1 MAIPKIKKTLP
12 LTYPPIGY
20 ERRLELLEDI
30 NKDGTYLPKSI
41 LHEDL
46 DRGFLDF
53 VKNDLKTVV
62 SGKLVKVVDILMTTQ
77 NWAQFTQTW
86 DFNNIDKNVE
96 PPIITTVRTPEVK
109 FGTLPSL
116 KYNIPNRKQFYYA
129 AVPTWDGQRKGMDI
143 YTIPQPVPVDIK
155 YSVKI
160 VCNRMRE
167 LNKFNQI
174 VIEKFASR
182 QAYTKIKGHYIPIT
196 LDEISDESVMDVEKR
211 RYYIQSYAFTLQGF
225 LSDEEEYQVKPA
237 ISRSLIMVELDNRKK
252 KVKKKVQPNLYF
264 NYPNSSNPDQYQF
277 NANYPVGITEY
288 TQTFDYT
295 ANVRVEGS
303 QNITSYQIYIN
314 GLFYGDNSTQLLTG
328 YIQVN
333 SGDELTITVVKTN
346 GSLESSLTLVSTIL

>member
-53 VKNDLKTVV
+53 VKDDLKTVV
-62 SGKLVKVVDILMTTQ
+62 GGKIVKVVDILMTTQ

-109 FGTLPSL
+109 YGTLPSL
-116 KYNIPNRKQFYYA
+116 KDTIPNRKQFYYA

-160 VCNRMRE
+160 ICNRMRE

-174 VIEKFASR
+174 VIEKFSSR

-196 LDEISDESVMDVEKR
+196 LDDISDESVMDVEKR
-211 RYYIQSYAFTLQGF
+211 RYYIQSYGFTLQGF
-225 LSDEEEYQVKPA
+225 LSDEEEYEVKPA
-237 ISRSLIMVELDNRKK
+237 ISRSLLLIEMDNRKK
-252 KVKKKVQPNLYF
+252 KVRKNVNP
-264 NYPNSSNPDQYQF
+264 PNPDQYVF
-277 NANYPVGITEY
+277 NANYPVGTTAY

-295 ANVRVEGS
+295 ANIKIDGS
-303 QNITSYQIYIN
+303 ENVTSYEIYIN
-314 GLFYGDNSTQLLTG
+314 GLYYGNSTIPLLTG
-328 YIQVN
+328 YIQIN
-333 SGDELTITVVKTN
+333 SGDELRLNIVKTN
-346 GSLESSLTLVSTIL
+346 GSINSAINLVSIIL

>member
-53 VKNDLKTVV
+53 VKDDLKTVV
-62 SGKLVKVVDILMTTQ
+62 SGKIVKVVDILMTTQ

-109 FGTLPSL
+109 YGTLPSL
-116 KYNIPNRKQFYYA
+116 KYTIPNRKQFYYA

-160 VCNRMRE
+160 ICNRMRE
-167 LNKFNQI
+167 LNKFNQVI
-174 VIEKFASR
+174 IEKFSSR
-182 QAYTKIKGHYIPIT
+182 QAYTQIKGHYIPIQ
-196 LDEISDESVMDVEKR
+196 LDEVSDESVMDLEKR
-211 RYYIQSYAFTLQGF
+211 RYYIQSYSFTLQGF
-225 LSDEEEYQVKPA
+225 LIDENEFEVKPA
-237 ISRSLIMVELDNRKK
+237 VSRSLLLMEVSPRKTK
-252 KVKKKVQPNLYF
+252 RRERQK
-264 NYPNSSNPDQYQF
+264 
-277 NANYPVGITEY
+277 
-288 TQTFDYT
+288 
-295 ANVRVEGS
+295 
-303 QNITSYQIYIN
+303 
-314 GLFYGDNSTQLLTG
+314 
-328 YIQVN
+328 
-333 SGDELTITVVKTN
+333 
-346 GSLESSLTLVSTIL
+346 

>member
-1 MAIPKIKKTLP
+1 MALPKIKKTLP

-20 ERRLELLEDI
+20 ERREQLLEDI

-53 VKNDLKTVV
+53 VKDDLKTVV
-62 SGKLVKVVDILMTTQ
+62 GGKIVKVVDILMTTQ

-86 DFNNIDKNVE
+86 DFNNIDKNVQ

-109 FGTLPSL
+109 YGSLPSL
-116 KYNIPNRKQFYYA
+116 KYNIPNRKQYYYA

-160 VCNRMRE
+160 ICNRMRE

-182 QAYTKIKGHYIPIT
+182 QAYTQIKGHYIPIT

-225 LSDEEEYQVKPA
+225 LSDEEEYEVKPA
-237 ISRSLIMVELDNRKK
+237 ISRSLMLVELDNRKK
-252 KVKKKVQPNLYF
+252 KVKKQKFPT
-264 NYPNSSNPDQYQF
+264 NPDEIIMNVNF
-277 NANYPVGITEY
+277 PIGTTAY
-288 TQTFDYT
+288 TQTFEYT
-295 ANVRVEGS
+295 SNIKIIGS
-303 QNITSYQIYIN
+303 VNISSYEFYIN
-314 GLFYGDNSTQLLTG
+314 GLYYGNNISQLPQSE
-328 YIQVN
+328 IQINTNDVFTVN
-333 SGDELTITVVKTN
+333 IVKTN
-346 GSLESSLTLVSTIL
+346 NSLESIFNMISFIV

>member
-53 VKNDLKTVV
+53 VKDDLKTVV
-62 SGKLVKVVDILMTTQ
+62 GGKIVKVVDILMTTQ

-109 FGTLPSL
+109 YGTLPSL
-116 KYNIPNRKQFYYA
+116 KYTIPNRKQFYYA

-160 VCNRMRE
+160 ICNRMRE

-174 VIEKFASR
+174 VIEKFSSR

-196 LDEISDESVMDVEKR
+196 LDDISDESVMDVEKR
-211 RYYIQSYAFTLQGF
+211 RYYIQSYGFTLQGF
-225 LSDEEEYQVKPA
+225 LSDEEEYEVKPA
-237 ISRSLIMVELDNRKK
+237 ISRSLLLIEMDNRKK
-252 KVKKKVQPNLYF
+252 KVRKNVNP
-264 NYPNSSNPDQYQF
+264 PNPDQYVF
-277 NANYPVGITEY
+277 NANYPVGTTAY

-295 ANVRVEGS
+295 ANIKIDGS
-303 QNITSYQIYIN
+303 ENVTSYEIYIN
-314 GLFYGDNSTQLLTG
+314 GLYYGNSTIPLSTG
-328 YIQVN
+328 YIQIN
-333 SGDELTITVVKTN
+333 SGDELTLNIVKTN
-346 GSLESSLTLVSTIL
+346 GSIISTINLVSIIL

>member
-1 MAIPKIKKTLP
+1 MALPKIKKTLP
-12 LTYPPIGY
+12 LTYPPVGY
-20 ERRLELLEDI
+20 ERREQLLEDI

-53 VKNDLKTVV
+53 VKDDLKTVV
-62 SGKLVKVVDILMTTQ
+62 GGKVVKVVDILMTTQ

-86 DFNNIDKNVE
+86 DFNNIDKNVQ

-109 FGTLPSL
+109 YGTLPSL
-116 KYNIPNRKQFYYA
+116 RYNIPNRKQYYYA

-155 YSVKI
+155 FSVKI
-160 VCNRMRE
+160 ICNRMRE

-182 QAYTKIKGHYIPIT
+182 QAYTQIKGHYIPII

-225 LSDEEEYQVKPA
+225 LSDEEEYEVKPA
-237 ISRSLIMVELDNRKK
+237 ISRSLMLVEIDRRKK
-252 KVKKKVQPNLYF
+252 KIKRKQ
-264 NYPNSSNPDQYQF
+264 YPPNPDQYIF
-277 NANYPVGITEY
+277 KADFPIGMTSY
-288 TQTFDYT
+288 TQTFNYSTDIII
-295 ANVRVEGS
+295 NGDV
-303 QNITSYQIYIN
+303 NINTFEFLIN
-314 GLFYGDNSTQLLTG
+314 GLYYGNDISTLPAG
-328 YIQVN
+328 VIQIN
-333 SGDELTITVVKTN
+333 TDDILTINIVKTN
-346 GSLESSLTLVSTIL
+346 NTQSSSLNLVSTIV

>member
-1 MAIPKIKKTLP
+1 MLPKIKKTLP

-53 VKNDLKTVV
+53 IKNDLKTVV
-62 SGKLVKVVDILMTTQ
+62 SGKVVKVVDILMTTQ

-86 DFNNIDKNVE
+86 DFNNIDKNVQ

-109 FGTLPSL
+109 YGSLPSL
-116 KYNIPNRKQFYYA
+116 KYNIPNRKQYYYA
-129 AVPTWDGQRKGMDI
+129 AVPTWDGQRKGVDI

-160 VCNRMRE
+160 ICNRMRE

-182 QAYTKIKGHYIPIT
+182 QSYTRIKGHYIPII
-196 LDEISDESVMDVEKR
+196 LDDISDESVMDLEKR
-211 RYYIQSYAFTLQGF
+211 RYYIQSYGFTLQGF
-225 LSDEEEYQVKPA
+225 LSDEEEYEVKPG
-237 ISRSLIMVELDNRKK
+237 ISRSLMLVEVDNRKK
-252 KVKKKVQPNLYF
+252 KVKKQKFP
-264 NYPNSSNPDQYQF
+264 PNPDEITMNVNF
-277 NANYPVGITEY
+277 PVGTTAY
-288 TQTFDYT
+288 TQTFEYT
-295 ANVRVEGS
+295 TNIKVIGS
-303 QNITSYQIYIN
+303 VNISSYEFYIN
-314 GLFYGDNSTQLLTG
+314 GLYYGNNISQLPQGEIQINTNDVFTVNIVKGNNSE
-328 YIQVN
+328 ISIFNMISV
-333 SGDELTITVVKTN
+333 IV
-346 GSLESSLTLVSTIL
+346 

>member
-46 DRGFLDF
+46 DRGILDF
-53 VKNDLKTVV
+53 VKDDLKTVV
-62 SGKLVKVVDILMTTQ
+62 SGKIVKVVDILMTTQ

-109 FGTLPSL
+109 YGTLPSL
-116 KYNIPNRKQFYYA
+116 KYTIPNRKQFYYA

-160 VCNRMRE
+160 ICNRMRE

-174 VIEKFASR
+174 VIEKFSSR

-196 LDEISDESVMDVEKR
+196 LDDISDESVMDVEKR
-211 RYYIQSYAFTLQGF
+211 RYYIQSYGFTLQGF
-225 LSDEEEYQVKPA
+225 LSDEEEYEVKPA
-237 ISRSLIMVELDNRKK
+237 ISRSLLLIEMDNRKK
-252 KVKKKVQPNLYF
+252 KVRKNVNP
-264 NYPNSSNPDQYQF
+264 PNPDQYVF
-277 NANYPVGITEY
+277 NASYPIGTTAY

-295 ANVRVEGS
+295 ANIKIDGS
-303 QNITSYQIYIN
+303 ENVTSYEIYIN
-314 GLFYGDNSTQLLTG
+314 GLYYGNSTIPLSTG
-328 YIQVN
+328 YIQIN
-333 SGDELTITVVKTN
+333 SGDELTLNIVKTN
-346 GSLESSLTLVSTIL
+346 GSIISTINLVSIIL

>member
-1 MAIPKIKKTLP
+1 MLPKIKKTLP

-53 VKNDLKTVV
+53 IKNDLKTVV
-62 SGKLVKVVDILMTTQ
+62 SGKVVKVVDILMTTQ

-86 DFNNIDKNVE
+86 DFNNIDKNVQ

-109 FGTLPSL
+109 YGSLPSL
-116 KYNIPNRKQFYYA
+116 RYNIPNRKQYYYA
-129 AVPTWDGQRKGMDI
+129 AVPTWDGQRKGVDI

-160 VCNRMRE
+160 ICNRMRE

-182 QAYTKIKGHYIPIT
+182 QAYTRIKGHYIPII
-196 LDEISDESVMDVEKR
+196 LDDISDESVMDLEKR
-211 RYYIQSYAFTLQGF
+211 RYYIQSYGFTLQGF
-225 LSDEEEYQVKPA
+225 LSDEEEYEVKPG
-237 ISRSLIMVELDNRKK
+237 ISRSLMLVEVDNRKK
-252 KVKKKVQPNLYF
+252 KVKKQKFP
-264 NYPNSSNPDQYQF
+264 PNPDEITMNVNF
-277 NANYPVGITEY
+277 PVGTTAY
-288 TQTFDYT
+288 TQTFEYT
-295 ANVRVEGS
+295 TNIKVIGS
-303 QNITSYQIYIN
+303 VNISSYEFYIN
-314 GLFYGDNSTQLLTG
+314 GLYYGNNISQLPQGEIQINTNDVFTVNIVKGNNSE
-328 YIQVN
+328 ISIFNMISV
-333 SGDELTITVVKTN
+333 IV
-346 GSLESSLTLVSTIL
+346 

>member
-1 MAIPKIKKTLP
+1 MALPKIKKTLP
-12 LTYPPIGY
+12 LTYPPVGY

-53 VKNDLKTVV
+53 IKNDLKTVV
-62 SGKLVKVVDILMTTQ
+62 GGKVVKVVDILMTTQ

-86 DFNNIDKNVE
+86 DFNNIDKNVQ

-109 FGTLPSL
+109 YGTLPSL
-116 KYNIPNRKQFYYA
+116 KYNIPNRKQYYYA

-160 VCNRMRE
+160 ICNRMRE

-182 QAYTKIKGHYIPIT
+182 QAYTQIKGHYIPII
-196 LDEISDESVMDVEKR
+196 LDEISDESVMDLEKR
-211 RYYIQSYAFTLQGF
+211 RYYIQSYSFTLQGF

-237 ISRSLIMVELDNRKK
+237 ISRTLMLVELDKRKK
-252 KVKKKVQPNLYF
+252 KVKKQKFP
-264 NYPNSSNPDQYQF
+264 PNPDEITMNVNF
-277 NANYPVGITEY
+277 PVGTTAY
-288 TQTFDYT
+288 TQTFEYT
-295 ANVRVEGS
+295 SNIKVIGNV
-303 QNITSYQIYIN
+303 NISSYEFYIN
-314 GLFYGDNSTQLLTG
+314 GLYYGNNISQLPQG
-328 YIQVN
+328 EIQINTNDVFTVN
-333 SGDELTITVVKTN
+333 IIKTN
-346 GSLESSLTLVSTIL
+346 NSLESIFNMISVIV

>member
-1 MAIPKIKKTLP
+1 MALPKIKKTLP

-20 ERRLELLEDI
+20 ERREQLLEDI

-53 VKNDLKTVV
+53 VKDDLKTVV
-62 SGKLVKVVDILMTTQ
+62 GGKVVKVVDILMTTQ

-86 DFNNIDKNVE
+86 DFNNIDKNVQ

-109 FGTLPSL
+109 YGSLPSL
-116 KYNIPNRKQFYYA
+116 KYNIPNRKQYYYA

-155 YSVKI
+155 FSVKI
-160 VCNRMRE
+160 ICNRMRE

-182 QAYTKIKGHYIPIT
+182 QAYTQIKGHYIPIT

-225 LSDEEEYQVKPA
+225 LSDEEEYEVKPA
-237 ISRSLIMVELDNRKK
+237 ISRSLMLVELDNRKK
-252 KVKKKVQPNLYF
+252 KVKKQKFPT
-264 NYPNSSNPDQYQF
+264 NPDEIIMNVNF
-277 NANYPVGITEY
+277 PIGTTAY
-288 TQTFDYT
+288 TQTFEYT
-295 ANVRVEGS
+295 SNIKIIGS
-303 QNITSYQIYIN
+303 VNISSYEFYIN
-314 GLFYGDNSTQLLTG
+314 GLYYGNNISQLPQSE
-328 YIQVN
+328 IQINTNDVFTVN
-333 SGDELTITVVKTN
+333 IVKTN
-346 GSLESSLTLVSTIL
+346 NSLESIFNMISFIV

>member
-1 MAIPKIKKTLP
+1 MALPKIKKTLP

-20 ERRLELLEDI
+20 ARREELLEDI

-53 VKNDLKTVV
+53 IKNDLKTVV
-62 SGKLVKVVDILMTTQ
+62 GGKVVKVVDILMTTQ

-86 DFNNIDKNVE
+86 DFNNIDKNVQ

-116 KYNIPNRKQFYYA
+116 RYNIPNRKQFYYA

-160 VCNRMRE
+160 ICNRMRE

-182 QAYTKIKGHYIPIT
+182 QAYTRIKGHYIPII
-196 LDEISDESVMDVEKR
+196 LDDVSDESVMDLEKR
-211 RYYIQSYAFTLQGF
+211 RYYIQSYGFTLQGF

-237 ISRSLIMVELDNRKK
+237 INRTLMLVELDKRKK
-252 KVKKKVQPNLYF
+252 KVKKQKFP
-264 NYPNSSNPDQYQF
+264 PNPDEIVMNVNF
-277 NANYPVGITEY
+277 PVGTTAY
-288 TQTFDYT
+288 TQTFEYT
-295 ANVRVEGS
+295 SNIKVIGNVNVS
-303 QNITSYQIYIN
+303 SYEFYIN
-314 GLFYGDNSTQLLTG
+314 GLYYGNNISQLPQG
-328 YIQVN
+328 EIQINTNDVFTVN
-333 SGDELTITVVKTN
+333 IVKTN
-346 GSLESSLTLVSTIL
+346 NSLESIFNMISFII

>member
-1 MAIPKIKKTLP
+1 MALPKIKQTLP

-20 ERRLELLEDI
+20 ERRVELLEDI

-62 SGKLVKVVDILMTTQ
+62 GGKVVKVVDILMTTQ

-86 DFNNIDKNVE
+86 DFNNIDKNVQ

-109 FGTLPSL
+109 YGTLPSL
-116 KYNIPNRKQFYYA
+116 RYNIPNRKQYYYA

-155 YSVKI
+155 FSVKI
-160 VCNRMRE
+160 ICNRMRE

-182 QAYTKIKGHYIPIT
+182 QAYTQIKGHYIPII
-196 LDEISDESVMDVEKR
+196 LDEISDESVMDLEKR

-225 LSDEEEYQVKPA
+225 LSDEEEYEVKPA
-237 ISRSLIMVELDNRKK
+237 ISRSLMLVELDNRKK
-252 KVKKKVQPNLYF
+252 KVKRKQ
-264 NYPNSSNPDQYQF
+264 YPPNPDQYVF
-277 NANYPVGITEY
+277 KADFPIGVTSY
-288 TQTFDYT
+288 TQTFNYS
-295 ANVRVEGS
+295 ANIDINGDV
-303 QNITSYQIYIN
+303 NINTYEFLIN
-314 GLFYGDNSTQLLTG
+314 GLYYGNNITTLPAG
-328 YIQVN
+328 VIQIN
-333 SGDELTITVVKTN
+333 TNDILTINIVKTN
-346 GSLESSLTLVSTIL
+346 NSQPSSFNLVSTLI

>member
-1 MAIPKIKKTLP
+1 MIPKIKKTLP

-53 VKNDLKTVV
+53 VKNELKTVV
-62 SGKLVKVVDILMTTQ
+62 SGKVVKVVDILMTTQ

-86 DFNNIDKNVE
+86 DFNNIDKNVQ

-109 FGTLPSL
+109 YGSLPSL
-116 KYNIPNRKQFYYA
+116 RYNIPNRKQFYYA
-129 AVPTWDGQRKGMDI
+129 AVPTWDGQRKGVDI

-160 VCNRMRE
+160 ICNRMRE

-182 QAYTKIKGHYIPIT
+182 QAYTRIKGHYIPII
-196 LDEISDESVMDVEKR
+196 LDDISDESVMDVEKR
-211 RYYIQSYAFTLQGF
+211 RYYIQSYGFTLQGF
-225 LSDEEEYQVKPA
+225 LSDEEEYEVKPG
-237 ISRSLIMVELDNRKK
+237 ISRSLMLVEVDNRKK
-252 KVKKKVQPNLYF
+252 KVKKQKFP
-264 NYPNSSNPDQYQF
+264 PNPDEITMNVNF
-277 NANYPVGITEY
+277 PVGTTAY
-288 TQTFDYT
+288 TQTFEYT
-295 ANVRVEGS
+295 TNIKVIGS
-303 QNITSYQIYIN
+303 VNISSYEFYIN
-314 GLFYGDNSTQLLTG
+314 GLYYGNNISQLPQGEIQINTNDVFTVNIVKGNNSE
-328 YIQVN
+328 ISIFN
-333 SGDELTITVVKTN
+333 MI
-346 GSLESSLTLVSTIL
+346 STIV

>member
-1 MAIPKIKKTLP
+1 MALPKIKKTLP

-20 ERRLELLEDI
+20 ERRVELLEDI

-62 SGKLVKVVDILMTTQ
+62 GGKVVKVVDILMTTQ

-86 DFNNIDKNVE
+86 DFNNIDKNVQ

-109 FGTLPSL
+109 YGTLPSL
-116 KYNIPNRKQFYYA
+116 RYNIPNRKQYYYA

-155 YSVKI
+155 FSVKI
-160 VCNRMRE
+160 ICNRMRE

-182 QAYTKIKGHYIPIT
+182 QAYTQIKGHYIPII
-196 LDEISDESVMDVEKR
+196 LDEISDESVMDLEKR

-225 LSDEEEYQVKPA
+225 LSDEEEYEVKPA
-237 ISRSLIMVELDNRKK
+237 ISRSLMLVELDNRKK
-252 KVKKKVQPNLYF
+252 KVKRKQ
-264 NYPNSSNPDQYQF
+264 YPPNPDQYVF
-277 NANYPVGITEY
+277 KADFPIGVTSY
-288 TQTFDYT
+288 TQTFNYS
-295 ANVRVEGS
+295 ANIDINGDV
-303 QNITSYQIYIN
+303 NINTYEFLIN
-314 GLFYGDNSTQLLTG
+314 GLYYGNNITTLPAG
-328 YIQVN
+328 VIQIN
-333 SGDELTITVVKTN
+333 TNDILTINIVKTN
-346 GSLESSLTLVSTIL
+346 NSQPSSFNLVSTLI

>member
-1 MAIPKIKKTLP
+1 MALPKIKKTLP
-12 LTYPPIGY
+12 LTYPPVGY

-30 NKDGTYLPKSI
+30 NKDTTYLPKSI

-53 VKNDLKTVV
+53 VKDDLKTVV
-62 SGKLVKVVDILMTTQ
+62 GGKVVKVVDILMTTQ

-86 DFNNIDKNVE
+86 DFNNIDKNVQ

-109 FGTLPSL
+109 YGSLPSL
-116 KYNIPNRKQFYYA
+116 RYNIPNRKQYYYA

-160 VCNRMRE
+160 ICNRMRE

-182 QAYTKIKGHYIPIT
+182 QAYRQIKGHYIPII

-225 LSDEEEYQVKPA
+225 LSDEEEYEVKPA
-237 ISRSLIMVELDNRKK
+237 ISRSLMLVELDNRKK
-252 KVKKKVQPNLYF
+252 KVKRKQ
-264 NYPNSSNPDQYQF
+264 YPPNPDQYVF
-277 NANYPVGITEY
+277 KANFPIGVTSY
-288 TQTFDYT
+288 TQTFNYST
-295 ANVRVEGS
+295 
-303 QNITSYQIYIN
+303 NITINGDVNIDTYEFLIN
-314 GLFYGDNSTQLLTG
+314 GLYYGNDISTLPDG
-328 YIQVN
+328 VIQIN
-333 SGDELTITVVKTN
+333 TNDILTINIFKTN
-346 GSLESSLTLVSTIL
+346 NGGLSSLNLVATLI

>member
-1 MAIPKIKKTLP
+1 MGLPKIKKTLP
-12 LTYPPIGY
+12 LTYPPVGY

-53 VKNDLKTVV
+53 IKNDLKTVV
-62 SGKLVKVVDILMTTQ
+62 SGKVVKVVDILMTTQ

-86 DFNNIDKNVE
+86 DFSNIDKNVQ

-116 KYNIPNRKQFYYA
+116 KYTIPNRKQFYYA

-160 VCNRMRE
+160 ICNRMRE

-174 VIEKFASR
+174 VIEKFSSR

-196 LDEISDESVMDVEKR
+196 LDDISDESVMDVEKR
-211 RYYIQSYAFTLQGF
+211 RYYIQSYGFTLQGF

-237 ISRSLIMVELDNRKK
+237 ISRSLLLIEMDNRKK
-252 KVKKKVQPNLYF
+252 KVRKNVNP
-264 NYPNSSNPDQYQF
+264 PNPDQYVF
-277 NANYPVGITEY
+277 NASYPIGTTAY

-295 ANVRVEGS
+295 ANIKIDGS
-303 QNITSYQIYIN
+303 ENVTSYQIYIN
-314 GLFYGDNSTQLLTG
+314 GLYYGNSTIPLSTG
-328 YIQVN
+328 YIQIN
-333 SGDELTITVVKTN
+333 SGDELTLNIVKTN
-346 GSLESSLTLVSTIL
+346 GSIISTINLVSIIL